1 MMKKSQ
7 KLAIFASLAMSLNF
21 YGNASASDTDYVY
34 YDGKK
39 FIEFEFCN
47 DGEFYSH
54 YTLSDT
60 IREATK
66 SSTAY
71 WTGIIAPRSRYSSPW
86 QIIVANEKNVQNAG
100 AATLSFQ
107 NGKHMYDN
115 YPALMMQT
123 GKELSYYDLKQL
135 AGISLAGELKEEELI
150 EVFQANSPKQGDS
163 GISLLTIGQHFGA
176 NREGIIDGW
185 WVDTDTV
192 LPTNEQA
199 NDFVGTCRHELG
211 HALGIASWARY
222 CDWNGNTV
230 GEKNRITYG
239 DNKIPVSKFPDT
251 IADKNNWMLH
261 LVDKNGNHAKAD
273 MMIVTTEGFNRIRSI
288 KPEAKQGDYFIV
300 DEGDYAYFMG
310 DQVTEALA
318 GAKFNGI
325 SGLPV
330 NAWEGER
337 FEGSHLQTTGM
348 MSHRDYSNYTG
359 LMEVEL
365 AVMQDLGYDFDR
377 KAYFGYSVYGD
388 GLTFNNM
395 QGYSARNAA
404 GTAYTT
410 DYSIVPLGI
419 GLHVYGSLNHI
430 TQAADIL
437 TRGTGAVGI
446 RVDGEENTIHI
457 PRTTEIHAD
466 GKRGKGVLFAY
477 GRDQKLNLAGTVT
490 AKGEGGN
497 AVEFNFGS
505 SSNGSIDEYRGS
517 YIRYERRGNEE
528 NGEITQG
535 WNIKLNDMDKKKYN
549 VSANEL
555 DGEMI
560 TDFDLSGK
568 IMGGENAIY
577 IGRNAFVKNIN
588 INNGAEIKGKITSD
602 WKHFSTEYG
611 FWDTEQSTT
620 YREKDDDGHV
630 TTKTGKIKPLY
641 IQYGGNDYGYKDYIP
656 DLVTNL
662 NFNGDIHYDSDIS
675 GSDNLKMNI
684 AAGTMTFTGNADV
697 VNVKVADGAALY
709 GGNYIVN
716 DMNNKMARGYKD
728 DETGKFINHGTVG
741 AVTKDTAMTIQG
753 DLVSDG
759 MLCAYGGGE
768 KGHIE
773 VTGNADVDGST
784 VAAFNMVPGETV
796 TVLKAGRITGSIA
809 NPEGTPY
816 KGFDLLDMT
825 GIKED
830 KQVLVKAQA
839 KENTALGFNA
849 AQAATFNA
857 MNDMSIALSAAG
869 DNRRNELR
877 PFYQMNAKTAGKALQ
892 EIGASETPH
901 MAALVQ
907 QNTLAGRVISD
918 RLSTAFSL
926 QPVQVNVPV
935 NHLADSEKTDGL
947 KVNME
952 LPVTQDN
959 NAWVKFT
966 KNWGDLDGG
975 ASYHGQAISG
985 GYDRQ
990 LNKNWRGGVFL
1001 SYQAMSLGAASGSGN
1016 IYDTRLG
1023 LYAGYHKNA
1032 ADAYLYA
1039 DYGWIRNKMQR
1050 SLGMMGLGAEAEY
1063 DAHLLEIGGEYKYD
1077 LHADDGKIWHISPY
1091 IGFQLSRLQQDAY
1104 TENGAGIFNQQIAG
1118 MHNTYFAGN
1127 LGMEFKRYLK
1137 QGSYGLRMGVKHA
1150 FAGADPE
1157 LSFRYEGN
1165 NGRNYTLR
1173 NSQDKTHF
1181 ICSLSGETEFSKGW
1195 FLSGEAQLQKGAH
1208 DKDVSATVQFKR
1220 VW

>member
-7 KLAIFASLAMSLNF
+7 KLAILASLAMSLNF
-21 YGNASASDTDYVY
+21 YGNVSASDTDYVY

-47 DGEFYSH
+47 DGEFNSH

-123 GKELSYYDLKQL
+123 GKE
-135 AGISLAGELKEEELI
+135 EELV
-150 EVFQANSPKQGDS
+150 EVFRANAPKQGDS

-239 DNKIPVSKFPDT
+239 DNKIPVSKFPDI

-261 LVDKNGNHAKAD
+261 LVDKNGNHAKEN

-446 RVDGEENTIHI
+446 RVDGEENTINI

-505 SSNGSIDEYRGS
+505 SSNGAIDEYRGS
-517 YIRYERRGNEE
+517 YIRYERRVNEE

-577 IGRNAFVKNIN
+577 IGRNAFVQNIN
-588 INNGAEIKGKITSD
+588 IHNGAEIKGKITSD

-611 FWDTEQSTT
+611 FWDT
-620 YREKDDDGHV
+620 
-630 TTKTGKIKPLY
+630 
-641 IQYGGNDYGYKDYIP
+641 
-656 DLVTNL
+656 
-662 NFNGDIHYDSDIS
+662 
-675 GSDNLKMNI
+675 
-684 AAGTMTFTGNADV
+684 
-697 VNVKVADGAALY
+697 
-709 GGNYIVN
+709 
-716 DMNNKMARGYKD
+716 
-728 DETGKFINHGTVG
+728 
-741 AVTKDTAMTIQG
+741 
-753 DLVSDG
+753 
-759 MLCAYGGGE
+759 
-768 KGHIE
+768 
-773 VTGNADVDGST
+773 
-784 VAAFNMVPGETV
+784 
-796 TVLKAGRITGSIA
+796 
-809 NPEGTPY
+809 
-816 KGFDLLDMT
+816 
-825 GIKED
+825 
-830 KQVLVKAQA
+830 
-839 KENTALGFNA
+839 
-849 AQAATFNA
+849 
-857 MNDMSIALSAAG
+857 
-869 DNRRNELR
+869 
-877 PFYQMNAKTAGKALQ
+877 
-892 EIGASETPH
+892 
-901 MAALVQ
+901 
-907 QNTLAGRVISD
+907 
-918 RLSTAFSL
+918 
-926 QPVQVNVPV
+926 
-935 NHLADSEKTDGL
+935 
-947 KVNME
+947 
-952 LPVTQDN
+952 
-959 NAWVKFT
+959 
-966 KNWGDLDGG
+966 
-975 ASYHGQAISG
+975 
-985 GYDRQ
+985 
-990 LNKNWRGGVFL
+990 
-1001 SYQAMSLGAASGSGN
+1001 
-1016 IYDTRLG
+1016 
-1023 LYAGYHKNA
+1023 
-1032 ADAYLYA
+1032 
-1039 DYGWIRNKMQR
+1039 
-1050 SLGMMGLGAEAEY
+1050 
-1063 DAHLLEIGGEYKYD
+1063 
-1077 LHADDGKIWHISPY
+1077 
-1091 IGFQLSRLQQDAY
+1091 
-1104 TENGAGIFNQQIAG
+1104 
-1118 MHNTYFAGN
+1118 
-1127 LGMEFKRYLK
+1127 
-1137 QGSYGLRMGVKHA
+1137 
-1150 FAGADPE
+1150 
-1157 LSFRYEGN
+1157 
-1165 NGRNYTLR
+1165 
-1173 NSQDKTHF
+1173 
-1181 ICSLSGETEFSKGW
+1181 
-1195 FLSGEAQLQKGAH
+1195 
-1208 DKDVSATVQFKR
+1208 
-1220 VW
+1220 